1 MTFAEKIKSL
11 RKERGMTQMQLA
23 AATNISLAVIAGVE
37 SGRRPPSK
45 EMARRLAG
53 YFNVPVD
60 VFIFEDVPISHI
72 SQSAQPQ
79 KQVAPTA
86 LVLQIADIV
95 QEYLNKN
102 DMVMTTEQRA
112 ALIDHFC
119 QQNLTD
125 AEQIKQQL
133 SLLGAL
139 QSNVFTNR

>member
-23 AATNISLAVIAGVE
+23 TATNISLAVIAGVE
-37 SGRRPPSK
+37 SGRRTPSK
-45 EMARRLAG
+45 EMARRLAE
-53 YFNVPVD
+53 YFRVPVD
-60 VFIFEDVPISHI
+60 VFIFEKSEIG
-72 SQSAQPQ
+72 QTQPQ
-79 KQVAPTA
+79 KQIAPTA

-102 DMVMTTEQRA
+102 GMVMTTEQRA

-125 AEQIKQQL
+125 AEQIKQHL

>member
-1 MTFAEKIKSL
+1 MTFADKIKTL

-23 AATNISLAVIAGVE
+23 AVANISLAVIAGVE

-45 EMARRLAG
+45 EMARRLAE
-53 YFNVPVD
+53 YFNVPIE
-60 VFIFEDVPISHI
+60 VFICEDTPITHTT
-72 SQSAQPQ
+72 QTP
-79 KQVAPTA
+79 KQIVPTA
-86 LVLQIADIV
+86 ILLQIADIV

-102 DMVMTTEQRA
+102 GMTMTTEQRA

-133 SLLGAL
+133 SLLAAL
-139 QSNVFTNR
+139 QSNVFANR

>member
-1 MTFAEKIKSL
+1 MTFADKIKTL

-23 AATNISLAVIAGVE
+23 AVANISLAVIAGVE

-45 EMARRLAG
+45 EMARRLAE
-53 YFNVPVD
+53 YFNVPVE
-60 VFIFEDVPISHI
+60 VFILEEIPITHTVPT
-72 SQSAQPQ
+72 P
-79 KQVAPTA
+79 KQIVPTA
-86 LVLQIADIV
+86 TLLQIADIV

-102 DMVMTTEQRA
+102 GMTMTTEQRA

-139 QSNVFTNR
+139 QSNVFANR

>member
-37 SGRRPPSK
+37 SGRRTPSK
-45 EMARRLAG
+45 EMARRLAE
-53 YFNVPVD
+53 YFRVPVD
-60 VFIFEDVPISHI
+60 VFIFEKCEIGQP
-72 SQSAQPQ
+72 QPQ
-79 KQVAPTA
+79 KQIAPTA

-95 QEYLNKN
+95 QEYLSKN
-102 DMVMTTEQRA
+102 GMVMTTEQQA
-112 ALIDHFC
+112 TLIDHFC

-133 SLLGAL
+133 SLLVAL
-139 QSNVFTNR
+139 RSNAFTNR

>member
-1 MTFAEKIKSL
+1 MTFADKIKTL

-23 AATNISLAVIAGVE
+23 AVANISLAVIAGVE

-45 EMARRLAG
+45 EMARRLAE
-53 YFNVPVD
+53 YFNVPIE
-60 VFIFEDVPISHI
+60 VFICEDTPITHTT
-72 SQSAQPQ
+72 QTP
-79 KQVAPTA
+79 KQIVPTA
-86 LVLQIADIV
+86 TLLQIADIV

-102 DMVMTTEQRA
+102 GMAMTTEQRA

-125 AEQIKQQL
+125 ADAIKQQL

-139 QSNVFTNR
+139 QSNVFANR

>member
-23 AATNISLAVIAGVE
+23 AATNISLGVIADIE
-37 SGRRPPSK
+37 SNRRAPSK
-45 EMARRLAG
+45 EVAKRFSE
-53 YFNVPVD
+53 YFGVPVQ
-60 VFIFEDVPISHI
+60 VFILEEIPITHTE
-72 SQSAQPQ
+72 PTP
-79 KQVAPTA
+79 KQIVPTA
-86 LVLQIADIV
+86 TLLQIADIV

-102 DMVMTTEQRA
+102 GMTMTTEQRA

-119 QQNLTD
+119 QQNLTN